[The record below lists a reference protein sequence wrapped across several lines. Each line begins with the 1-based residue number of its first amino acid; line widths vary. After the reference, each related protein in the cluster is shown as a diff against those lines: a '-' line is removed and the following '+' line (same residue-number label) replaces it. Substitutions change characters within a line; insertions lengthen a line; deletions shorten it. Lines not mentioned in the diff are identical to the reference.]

1 MISIH
6 RVRGSS
12 MAPNFNDKDL
22 VLSLDCFYS
31 LKKGDVILVEIPKIG
46 IVIKRVQFIENNVLK
61 ITGDNHEYT
70 SNIYDDAFDIDLV
83 KGKVIFKF

>member
-1 MISIH
+1 
-6 RVRGSS
+6 

-22 VLSLDCFYS
+22 VISLNCFY
-31 LKKGDVILVEIPKIG
+31 LVKKGDVILVDIPKIG
-46 IVIKRVQFIENNVLK
+46 IVIKRVEFIENNVLK

-70 SNIYDDAFDIDLV
+70 TNIYDDAFNIESV

>member
-1 MISIH
+1 
-6 RVRGSS
+6 

-46 IVIKRVQFIENNVLK
+46 IVIKRVQLIENNVLK
-61 ITGDNHEYT
+61 ISGDNQEYL
-70 SNIYDDAFDIDLV
+70 SLIHI
-83 KGKVIFKF
+83 

>member
-1 MISIH
+1 
-6 RVRGSS
+6 

-22 VLSLDCFYS
+22 VLSLNCFY
-31 LKKGDVILVEIPKIG
+31 LVKKGDVILVDIPKIG
-46 IVIKRVQFIENNVLK
+46 IVIKRVEFIENNVLK

-70 SNIYDDAFDIDLV
+70 TNIYDDAFNIESV

>member
-1 MISIH
+1 
-6 RVRGSS
+6 

-22 VLSLDCFYS
+22 VISLDCFYS

-61 ITGDNHEYT
+61 ISGDNHEYT

>member
-1 MISIH
+1 
-6 RVRGSS
+6 

-22 VLSLDCFYS
+22 VLSLNCFYS
-31 LKKGDVILVEIPKIG
+31 VKKGDVILVDIPKIG
-46 IVIKRVQFIENNVLK
+46 IVIKRVEFIENNVLK

-70 SNIYDDAFDIDLV
+70 TNIYDDAFNIESV